1 MKQHIQL
8 MSAIRGHVA
17 GYGWAVSWFCGALG
31 VSRSGFHAWLVRAP
45 LARAQSDDAVSRKI
59 KASFTLSDRTYSRPS
74 RSNESAGKSIG
85 HAIRPRLTC
94 SIISSVSTIPP
105 AGTRRWAMSVLST
118 SNARRGWPKK
128 AYLGVRQTGS
138 RPNVCSVD
146 KPSRATS
153 RLGPT
158 ETSPCLA
165 QGVIGLM

>member
-118 SNARRGWPKK
+118 SNARRGGLKKLISVSGKPAAGQMSALLTNLAVRHHAWDRQKRLHAWPKESS
-128 AYLGVRQTGS
+128 G
-138 RPNVCSVD
+138 
-146 KPSRATS
+146 
-153 RLGPT
+153 
-158 ETSPCLA
+158 
-165 QGVIGLM
+165 